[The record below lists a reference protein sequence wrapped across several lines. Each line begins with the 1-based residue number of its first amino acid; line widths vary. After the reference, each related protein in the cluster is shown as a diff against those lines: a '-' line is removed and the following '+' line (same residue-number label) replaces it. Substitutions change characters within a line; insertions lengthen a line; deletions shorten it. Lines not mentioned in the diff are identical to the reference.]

1 MAEDGSVII
10 VADVDDKAAQR
21 ELNSL
26 AKKIDGLKA
35 KIEQANT
42 KKMPLIEQ
50 AKELG
55 VELDAAKAKLAEMQE
70 TNSGAT
76 ADDIVAQKE
85 NVRMLQTQW
94 DGVNSQVE
102 RYDRTIGTAN
112 DQVELAETR
121 AGELA
126 GQLAGAGD
134 AGAESGGQISVAM
147 ENARKHV
154 EKLERRIIGL
164 AKRVFLFTL
173 VTKALRGVR
182 EYLWQGIKTN
192 DEAVAA
198 IGRLKGA
205 LQTLAQPILQV
216 VIPAF
221 TWLINIL
228 AKVVSAIASFVAIL
242 FGKSAKQNIQAAKSF
257 NAESKAI
264 KGVGG
269 AAKEAARSLAS
280 FDEINQLAG
289 ETAGS
294 GGGAGGSAGSD
305 PLFDLEDYKLPDWL
319 EKLAGNL
326 RINFKD
332 VFFKWSDLTGEDIA
346 KKIIAGLSALA
357 GGVAGFAIGGIPGAI
372 LGTLAGCAL
381 GLIFDSLIFDND
393 GKISKEE
400 ALQMICL
407 AAGALVGGVIGFSV
421 GGAAGAGI
429 GALVGAS
436 LGLYLSSLFFD
447 DAGKIK
453 DSDALKSL
461 VDALVII
468 AGAVIGFKV
477 GGIAGAAIGAT
488 VGVGAALLLN
498 KVIFGEGA
506 ATTPLLTSTLITALG
521 VIGGGIIGFKLGGV
535 LGAAIGATI
544 GLGMSITIQRALF
557 SKGDRSLKS
566 VLMQTLLVALAGIA
580 GAAIGFALGGP
591 FGAAIGATIGVGI
604 TLVAQNIAWDSRST
618 AQINKIVKTAER
630 KTTVPG
636 KLNTKYDLSK
646 LPRMAEG
653 GVIPPNREFMAVLG
667 DQKSGTNIET
677 PLSTMI
683 EAFRQALGESGGGTT
698 TVVVNLDGRE
708 IARNTVKHVNSM
720 ARAQGAPGLLR

>member
-1 MAEDGSVII
+1 MAEDGSIII

-42 KKMPLIEQ
+42 KKLPLIEQ

-55 VELDAAKAKLAEMQE
+55 AELDAAKAKLDEMQAP
-70 TNSGAT
+70 NSNAT
-76 ADDIVAQKE
+76 ADNISDQKE
-85 NVRMLQTQW
+85 NVRMLQAQW
-94 DGVNSQVE
+94 NEVNSQIE

-112 DQVELAETR
+112 GQMELAENR

-134 AGAESGGQISVAM
+134 AGAESGGQISAAM
-147 ENARKHV
+147 DAARRHV

-164 AKRVFLFTL
+164 AKRVFVFTL
-173 VTKALRGVR
+173 ITKALRGVR
-182 EYLWQGIKTN
+182 EYLWRGIKTN

-198 IGRLKGA
+198 IARLKGA

-269 AAKEAARSLAS
+269 AAKEAAKSLAS

-289 ETAGS
+289 ETAGG
-294 GGGAGGSAGSD
+294 GGGAGGGAGSD

-421 GGAAGAGI
+421 GGAAGASI

-447 DAGKIK
+447 DAGQIT
-453 DSDALKSL
+453 DRDALKSL

-521 VIGGGIIGFKLGGV
+521 VIGGGIIGFKLGGP

-544 GLGMSITIQRALF
+544 GLGMSITIQRAVF

-566 VLMQTLLVALAGIA
+566 VLMQTLLVTLAGIA

-591 FGAAIGATIGVGI
+591 FGAVIGATIGVGI

-618 AQINKIVKTAER
+618 ARVNKFVER

-636 KLNTKYDLSK
+636 KLNTKYDLSE

-667 DQKSGTNIET
+667 DQTSGTNIET

-683 EAFRQALGESGGGTT
+683 EAFKAAMSETGGGAT

-720 ARAQGAPGLLR
+720 ARMQGATGLLR

>member
-26 AKKIDGLKA
+26 AKKIDGLKT

-55 VELDAAKAKLAEMQE
+55 AELDAAKAKLAEMQAP
-70 TNSGAT
+70 NSNAT
-76 ADDIVAQKE
+76 SENISDQKE
-85 NVRMLQTQW
+85 NVRMLQAQW
-94 DGVNSQVE
+94 NEVNSQIE
-102 RYDRTIGTAN
+102 RYDKTIGTAN
-112 DQVELAETR
+112 SQMELAENR

-134 AGAESGGQISVAM
+134 AGAESGGQISAAM
-147 ENARKHV
+147 DAARRHV

-164 AKRVFLFTL
+164 AKRVFVFTL
-173 VTKALRGVR
+173 ITKALRGVR

-198 IGRLKGA
+198 IARLKGA

-228 AKVVSAIASFVAIL
+228 ARVVSAISAFVAIL
-242 FGKSAKQNIQAAKSF
+242 FGKSAKQNIQAAKSL

-269 AAKEAARSLAS
+269 AAKEAAKSLAS

-294 GGGAGGSAGSD
+294 GGGAGGGAGSD

-447 DAGKIK
+447 DAGQIT
-453 DSDALKSL
+453 DRDALKSL

-477 GGIAGAAIGAT
+477 GGVFGAAIGAT

-521 VIGGGIIGFKLGGV
+521 VIGGGIIGFRLGGA

-566 VLMQTLLVALAGIA
+566 ILMQTLLVALAGIA

-604 TLVAQNIAWDSRST
+604 TLVAQNIAWDSKST

-630 KTTVPG
+630 NTTVPG
-636 KLNTKYDLSK
+636 KINTKYDLSK

-667 DQKSGTNIET
+667 DQTSGTNIET

-683 EAFRQALGESGGGTT
+683 EAFKAAMSETGGGAT

-720 ARAQGAPGLLR
+720 ARAQGASGLLR